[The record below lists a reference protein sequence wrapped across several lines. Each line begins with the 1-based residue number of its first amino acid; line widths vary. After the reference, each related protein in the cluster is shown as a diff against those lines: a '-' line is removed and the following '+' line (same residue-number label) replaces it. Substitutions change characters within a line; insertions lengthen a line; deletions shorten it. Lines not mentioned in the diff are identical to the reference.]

1 MKNFVKSFMMNTCC
15 RFSKIVLKIAVSIA
29 IMIGGALIDSTASV
43 GGS

>member
-1 MKNFVKSFMMNTCC
+1 MKNFVKSFTMNTCC
-15 RFSKIVLKIAVSIA
+15 RFSKIILKIAVSVA